1 MKLILYLHILSCSLR
16 IALSLH
22 PDEPGSPT
30 GCQAQVAFARPL
42 QLLAGMMGRLGGRGD
57 GIPATLALFRL
68 PQAVILDRQ
77 TEQLYVSDAGNHV
90 VRMISIGTGMI
101 HTIAGV
107 LEKAGAVGEDGQATS
122 ALLRE
127 PHGLAMD
134 FARNRLLIA
143 DQGNHAVRAV
153 DLIDGNISTL
163 AGTLGVPGEL
173 KRPAGLSSHS
183 IMPDLL
189 FIADQGNSAIRV
201 MNLSSLV
208 FKTVEA
214 AGLKSPAG
222 LAFDPLMHKLYVA
235 DKERHVI
242 WKLDLGSLELAE
254 VDIVESSTT
263 VIAGHL
269 DTMAEMGTSVWDN
282 WEGQQRLNLVTAI
295 TAVSAARSFKS
306 DMFPSKGLVGYK
318 DGQPYGPGSGME
330 QWELDEQLAAQSA
343 RHYEI
348 TRKGAWESR
357 PARTISSRYYIPG
370 VEVKLKEPHGLTLDP
385 IGQRLYIADAAAPA
399 VRMLDLTTTNISRII
414 SMPGYYGQHY
424 SSKFAVGPVGVYV
437 DVANISGFMVAHNEY
452 TIYRQ
457 STFGKYFYFDKT
469 VLPYIEGVQTVQQYR
484 NSVMIWRGH
493 VEFRDGVQLIG
504 PSGFQQ
510 DCMVCNAQGLRWP
523 GSEAEEG
530 QFEVGDLLHIQSL
543 HPQTTQRIFTAEG
556 NNFAVRVADIANP
569 YAGLICPAHEEQPD
583 PLYSPYMNF

>member
-1 MKLILYLHILSCSLR
+1 M
-16 IALSLH
+16 
-22 PDEPGSPT
+22 
-30 GCQAQVAFARPL
+30 
-42 QLLAGMMGRLGGRGD
+42 
-57 GIPATLALFRL
+57 
-68 PQAVILDRQ
+68 
-77 TEQLYVSDAGNHV
+77 
-90 VRMISIGTGMI
+90 
-101 HTIAGV
+101 
-107 LEKAGAVGEDGQATS
+107 
-122 ALLRE
+122 
-127 PHGLAMD
+127 
-134 FARNRLLIA
+134 
-143 DQGNHAVRAV
+143 
-153 DLIDGNISTL
+153 
-163 AGTLGVPGEL
+163 
-173 KRPAGLSSHS
+173 
-183 IMPDLL
+183 
-189 FIADQGNSAIRV
+189 
-201 MNLSSLV
+201 
-208 FKTVEA
+208 
-214 AGLKSPAG
+214 
-222 LAFDPLMHKLYVA
+222 
-235 DKERHVI
+235 
-242 WKLDLGSLELAE
+242 
-254 VDIVESSTT
+254 
-263 VIAGHL
+263 
-269 DTMAEMGTSVWDN
+269 
-282 WEGQQRLNLVTAI
+282 
-295 TAVSAARSFKS
+295 
-306 DMFPSKGLVGYK
+306 
-318 DGQPYGPGSGME
+318 
-330 QWELDEQLAAQSA
+330 DEQLAAQSA

-543 HPQTTQRIFTAEG
+543 HPQTLNGF
-556 NNFAVRVADIANP
+556 
-569 YAGLICPAHEEQPD
+569 
-583 PLYSPYMNF
+583 SPRRATTLPFVLRTLRTLTLD